1 MTSISNKY
9 SYNKN
14 YIVWWVYVL
23 KSYFLSL
30 EEVFF
35 WINSSK
41 KVNNSSNSPFKCKD
55 GLKIY
60 LLSEKNYVCLLI
72 TQISSKCIYM
82 ERAEEFYSIWNKLT
96 YIITSFRKTEK
107 NCMDSGN
114 VHMVLLHLNCD
125 YSFVLYQVKS
135 EEN

>member
-60 LLSEKNYVCLLI
+60 LLAEKKTMYAYLLLKYQASAYI
-72 TQISSKCIYM
+72 WKEPKNFTVFEIS
-82 ERAEEFYSIWNKLT
+82 
-96 YIITSFRKTEK
+96 
-107 NCMDSGN
+107 
-114 VHMVLLHLNCD
+114 
-125 YSFVLYQVKS
+125 
-135 EEN
+135 

>member
-1 MTSISNKY
+1 MASISDKY

-14 YIVWWVYVL
+14 YIVWWVYVC

-35 WINSSK
+35 WINSSQ

-60 LLSEKNYVCLLI
+60 LLSEKKLC
-72 TQISSKCIYM
+72 M
-82 ERAEEFYSIWNKLT
+82 LT
-96 YIITSFRKTEK
+96 YHSNIKQASAYIWKEPK
-107 NCMDSGN
+107 NFTVFEIS
-114 VHMVLLHLNCD
+114 
-125 YSFVLYQVKS
+125 
-135 EEN
+135 

>member
-41 KVNNSSNSPFKCKD
+41 KVNNSSNSPFKCKC
-55 GLKIY
+55 LKIY
-60 LLSEKNYVCLLI
+60 LLSEKKTMYAYLLLKYQASAYI
-72 TQISSKCIYM
+72 WKEPKNFTVFEIS
-82 ERAEEFYSIWNKLT
+82 
-96 YIITSFRKTEK
+96 
-107 NCMDSGN
+107 
-114 VHMVLLHLNCD
+114 
-125 YSFVLYQVKS
+125 
-135 EEN
+135 

>member
-1 MTSISNKY
+1 MFENISF
-9 SYNKN
+9 
-14 YIVWWVYVL
+14 IW
-23 KSYFLSL
+23 
-30 EEVFF
+30 
-35 WINSSK
+35 K
-41 KVNNSSNSPFKCKD
+41 KTMYA
-55 GLKIY
+55 Y
-60 LLSEKNYVCLLI
+60 LLLKYQASAYIWK
-72 TQISSKCIYM
+72 
-82 ERAEEFYSIWNKLT
+82 EFIWNKLT

>member
-1 MTSISNKY
+1 MY
-9 SYNKN
+9 A
-14 YIVWWVYVL
+14 
-23 KSYFLSL
+23 
-30 EEVFF
+30 
-35 WINSSK
+35 
-41 KVNNSSNSPFKCKD
+41 
-55 GLKIY
+55 Y
-60 LLSEKNYVCLLI
+60 LLLKYQASAYIWKEPKNFTVFEISLI
-72 TQISSKCIYM
+72 
-82 ERAEEFYSIWNKLT
+82 T